1 MEFKIKIAFPI
12 VIGFLLS
19 LSSCNSKDFL
29 AMFIEKESVNYRFD
43 QSERSNNLNGFST
56 IEVPSDDY
64 TLCIAA
70 DIHMGGISNF
80 DKFLT
85 DSKSLNVAAVIFNGD
100 ISNGNTADYQTLQQH
115 LPDTKQMKYFSLVG
129 NHDLFYNGWDE
140 FHHLFGS
147 ATFYFSVKSPQASD
161 LFICIDTGSGTLGIK
176 QLDWLKNVLQEKR
189 SLYRNCIV
197 FTHSNLYRAK
207 HSLTTN
213 PMDEEVLIIM
223 DLFTKYNIN
232 IVISGHEHTNAVA
245 KFGNTTYITID
256 SMKDDNENAGYEK
269 LTIKNG
275 LIDYQ
280 FIKIQ

>member
-1 MEFKIKIAFPI
+1 MELKLKTASPFI
-12 VIGFLLS
+12 IGMLLIFTA
-19 LSSCNSKDFL
+19 CNSKDL
-29 AMFIEKESVNYRFD
+29 LDMFIEKESVNVRFD
-43 QSERSNNLNGFST
+43 QSESSNNLNGFST
-56 IEVPSDDY
+56 LEVPSDDY

-70 DIHMGGISNF
+70 DIHMGGTSNF

-85 DSKSLNVAAVIFNGD
+85 DAKSMNAAAVIFNGD
-100 ISNGNTADYQTLQQH
+100 ISNGNSADYQTLKQH
-115 LPDTKQMKYFSLVG
+115 LPDSKQLKYFSLVG

-147 ATFYFSVKSPQASD
+147 TTYYFTVKSPEASD
-161 LFICIDTGSGTLGIK
+161 LYICLDTGSGTLGIK

-197 FTHSNLYRAK
+197 FTHSNLYRSK

-232 IVISGHEHTNAVA
+232 TVVSGHEHTNAVA
-245 KFGNTTYITID
+245 KFGNTTYIKSD
-256 SMKDDNENAGYEK
+256 SMKDDNANAGYEK

-275 LIDYQ
+275 MIDYQ
-280 FIKIQ
+280 FIKI